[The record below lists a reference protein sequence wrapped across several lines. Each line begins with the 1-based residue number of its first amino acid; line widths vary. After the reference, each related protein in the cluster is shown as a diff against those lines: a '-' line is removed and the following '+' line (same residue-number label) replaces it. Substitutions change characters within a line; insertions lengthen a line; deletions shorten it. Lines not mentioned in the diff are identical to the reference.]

1 MSQIS
6 RSAFNPQKRNSGAGL
21 MAVMLLSGLAVALSW
36 MIYSS
41 FRIDVSSGEIA
52 VLTHKVG
59 TDLSNGQEVAPDESY
74 KGIQKK
80 VLTEGR
86 YFYNPYSWSWE
97 VVKQIEIMSGEM
109 GVMVSLT
116 GDDLGYGEFLA
127 KVDDKG
133 DATTKGIMPGVLNPG
148 RYPINPYV
156 YSVEVHKP
164 VAIPAGFKGV
174 VTNLAAPL
182 ALKPNRL
189 LVDAGE
195 RGVQEATLEPGTHYL
210 SPYVYRVDLVD
221 CRSQRF
227 NLGEEGDMGFPSK
240 DGFWVSLDGVIEFR
254 VDPEKAAEVY
264 VLFNQI
270 DNGQVIDDEIV
281 KTVIMP
287 NARSFCRLQGSNSS
301 GREFIQGETRKA
313 FQEAFEVSM
322 REACQPL
329 GIEIIQALVTRIR
342 PPEQIALPVRTREIA
357 KQQELQFKQQ
367 TLQQE
372 SEQKLAVGKA
382 MVEQKQALVGADQ
395 KVVQITTQAEQ
406 EQEVALTKANENL
419 AVAQFKLDASIDE
432 AAAIEAI
439 GKAKADV
446 VRFDNA
452 AESAGWKKAVEAFEG
467 DGKGYAQYVMFQKL
481 SPAFQNIMVNTADS
495 PIMKI
500 FESFNDV
507 TAVEK
512 SSGAALDPAAI
523 APSVPAAVTS
533 PESTPA
539 KPAPAKPAVETSPTE
554 ATVTDAAPAPGSE
567 LKEAAPA
574 ETPEEKAMPED
585 KPTPAAPQPDAPA
598 VETTPA
604 PETTPAAEA
613 APETE

>member
-1 MSQIS
+1 MS
-6 RSAFNPQKRNSGAGL
+6 NPSNLFLSTGRRNSGSGL
-21 MAVMLLSGLAVALSW
+21 LAVMLLSGVAVAVSW

-164 VAIPAGFKGV
+164 IAIPAGFKGV

-182 ALKPNRL
+182 APKPNRL
-189 LVDAGE
+189 LVDSGE

-264 VLFNQI
+264 VLFNQN
-270 DNGQVIDDEIV
+270 DNGPAIDEEIV

-301 GREFIQGETRKA
+301 GREFIQGETRKE

-329 GIEIIQALVTRIR
+329 GIEIIQALITRIR

-357 KQQELQFKQQ
+357 KQQELQYKQQ

-372 SEQKLAVGKA
+372 SEQKLAIGKA
-382 MVEQKQALVGADQ
+382 MVDQKQALVGAEQ

-419 AVAQFKLDASIDE
+419 AVAQLKLDASIDE
-432 AAAIEAI
+432 AAAIEAR
-439 GKAKADV
+439 GKAAADV
-446 VRFDNA
+446 VRFDNE

-481 SPAFQNIMVNTADS
+481 SPAYQRIMVNTADS
-495 PIMKI
+495 PMMKI
-500 FESFNDV
+500 FESFNETLSADKSPIPLLTQPSTVPSASESVV
-507 TAVEK
+507 T
-512 SSGAALDPAAI
+512 
-523 APSVPAAVTS
+523 
-533 PESTPA
+533 PESAPDTTPA
-539 KPAPAKPAVETSPTE
+539 KPPVEIKAE
-554 ATVTDAAPAPGSE
+554 
-567 LKEAAPA
+567 APA
-574 ETPEEKAMPED
+574 ETP
-585 KPTPAAPQPDAPA
+585 TPK
-598 VETTPA
+598 ETPVPVA
-604 PETTPAAEA
+604 PEPETPAAETIPPA
-613 APETE
+613 ETAPEKE

>member
-1 MSQIS
+1 MS
-6 RSAFNPQKRNSGAGL
+6 NPSNLFLSTGRRNSGTGL
-21 MAVMLLSGLAVALSW
+21 LAVMLLSGVAVAVSW

-127 KVDDKG
+127 RVDDKG

-164 VAIPAGFKGV
+164 IAIPAGFKGV

-182 ALKPNRL
+182 APKPNRL
-189 LVDAGE
+189 LVDPGE

-254 VDPEKAAEVY
+254 VDPVKAAEVY
-264 VLFNQI
+264 VLFNQD
-270 DNGQVIDDEIV
+270 DNGPAIDEEIV

-301 GREFIQGETRKA
+301 GREFIQGETRKE

-329 GIEIIQALVTRIR
+329 GIEIIQALITRIR

-357 KQQELQFKQQ
+357 KQQELQYKQQ

-372 SEQKLAVGKA
+372 SEQKLAIGKA
-382 MVEQKQALVGADQ
+382 MVDQKQALVGAEQ
-395 KVVQITTQAEQ
+395 NVVKVTTQAEQ

-419 AVAQFKLDASIDE
+419 AVAQLKLDASIDE
-432 AAAIEAI
+432 AAAIEAR
-439 GKAKADV
+439 GKAAADV
-446 VRFDNA
+446 VRFDNE

-481 SPAFQNIMVNTADS
+481 SPAYQRIMVNTADS
-495 PIMKI
+495 PIMKF
-500 FESFNDV
+500 FESFNETLSADKLSIPLLTQPSTVPSASESVV
-507 TAVEK
+507 T
-512 SSGAALDPAAI
+512 
-523 APSVPAAVTS
+523 
-533 PESTPA
+533 PESEPDTTPA
-539 KPAPAKPAVETSPTE
+539 KPPVEIKAE
-554 ATVTDAAPAPGSE
+554 AR
-567 LKEAAPA
+567 A
-574 ETPEEKAMPED
+574 ETP
-585 KPTPAAPQPDAPA
+585 TPKETPQPVPPEP
-598 VETTPA
+598 ETPVAEATPSAETA
-604 PETTPAAEA
+604 PEKE
-613 APETE
+613 

>member
-1 MSQIS
+1 MS
-6 RSAFNPQKRNSGAGL
+6 NPSNLFLSTGRRNSGSGL
-21 MAVMLLSGLAVALSW
+21 LAVMLLSGVAVAVSW

-164 VAIPAGFKGV
+164 IAIPAGFKGV

-182 ALKPNRL
+182 APKPNRL
-189 LVDAGE
+189 LVDSGE

-264 VLFNQI
+264 VLFNQN
-270 DNGQVIDDEIV
+270 DNGPAIDEEIV

-301 GREFIQGETRKA
+301 GREFIQGETRKE

-322 REACQPL
+322 RAACQPL
-329 GIEIIQALVTRIR
+329 GIEIIQALITRIR

-357 KQQELQFKQQ
+357 KQQELQYKQQ

-372 SEQKLAVGKA
+372 SEQKLAIGKA
-382 MVEQKQALVGADQ
+382 MVDQKQALVGAEQ

-419 AVAQFKLDASIDE
+419 AVAQLKLDASIDE
-432 AAAIEAI
+432 AAAIEAR
-439 GKAKADV
+439 GKAAADV
-446 VRFDNA
+446 VRFDNE

-481 SPAFQNIMVNTADS
+481 SPAYQRIMVNTADS
-495 PIMKI
+495 PMMKI
-500 FESFNDV
+500 FESFNETLSADKSPIPLLTQPSTVPSASESVV
-507 TAVEK
+507 T
-512 SSGAALDPAAI
+512 
-523 APSVPAAVTS
+523 
-533 PESTPA
+533 PESEPDTTPA
-539 KPAPAKPAVETSPTE
+539 KPPVEIKAE
-554 ATVTDAAPAPGSE
+554 
-567 LKEAAPA
+567 APA
-574 ETPEEKAMPED
+574 ETP
-585 KPTPAAPQPDAPA
+585 TPK
-598 VETTPA
+598 ETPVPVA
-604 PETTPAAEA
+604 PEPETPAAETIPPA
-613 APETE
+613 ETAPEKE

>member
-1 MSQIS
+1 MSNSSVLIAGPG
-6 RSAFNPQKRNSGAGL
+6 RRNSGAGL
-21 MAVMLLSGLAVALSW
+21 LAVMLLSGVAVAVSW
-36 MIYSS
+36 MVYSS

-59 TDLSNGQEVAPDESY
+59 TDLSNGEEVAPDESY

-97 VVKQIEIMSGEM
+97 VVKQTEIMSGEM
-109 GVMVSLT
+109 GVLVSLT
-116 GDDLGYGEFLA
+116 GDDLGYGEYLA
-127 KVDDKG
+127 KVDETG
-133 DATTKGIMPGVLNPG
+133 EATTKGIMPGVLNPG

-156 YSVEVHKP
+156 YSAEIHKP
-164 VAIPAGFKGV
+164 IQIPAGFKGV

-182 ALKPNRL
+182 AQQPNRL
-189 LVDAGE
+189 LVDDGE

-254 VDPEKAAEVY
+254 VAPEKAAEVY
-264 VLFNQI
+264 VLFNQH
-270 DNGQVIDDEIV
+270 DNGPAIDEEIV

-301 GREFIQGETRKA
+301 GREFIQGETRKE
-313 FQEAFEVSM
+313 FQEAFELSM

-329 GIEIIQALVTRIR
+329 GIEIIQALITRIR

-372 SEQKLAVGKA
+372 SEQKLAIGKA
-382 MVEQKQALVGADQ
+382 MVDQKQSLVGAEQ
-395 KVVQITTQAEQ
+395 KVVQITTQAKQ
-406 EQEVALTKANENL
+406 EQEVAITKANENL
-419 AVAQFKLDASIDE
+419 AVAQLKLDASIDE
-432 AAAIEAI
+432 AAAIEAR
-439 GKAKADV
+439 GKAAADV
-446 VRFDNA
+446 VRFDNE
-452 AESAGWKKAVEAFEG
+452 AESAGWKKAVEAFDG
-467 DGKGYAQYVMFQKL
+467 DGKSYAQYVMFQKL
-481 SPAFQNIMVNTADS
+481 SPAYKRIMVNTADS

-500 FESFNDV
+500 FESFSD
-507 TAVEK
+507 TSSADK
-512 SSGAALDPAAI
+512 SPIPLLPQQV
-523 APSVPAAVTS
+523 PTESVPATTVTPQ
-533 PESTPA
+533 PELEKTPAEPVPA
-539 KPAPAKPAVETSPTE
+539 KPPVESKEQVPAETPPPKETPEQVTPEPVTPDPVTPDPVTPTE
-554 ATVTDAAPAPGSE
+554 ATPP
-567 LKEAAPA
+567 
-574 ETPEEKAMPED
+574 
-585 KPTPAAPQPDAPA
+585 
-598 VETTPA
+598 
-604 PETTPAAEA
+604 AEA

>member
-1 MSQIS
+1 MS
-6 RSAFNPQKRNSGAGL
+6 NPSNLFLSTGRRNSGSGL
-21 MAVMLLSGLAVALSW
+21 LAVMLLSGVAVAVSW

-164 VAIPAGFKGV
+164 IAIPAGFKGV

-182 ALKPNRL
+182 APKPNRL
-189 LVDAGE
+189 LVDPGE

-264 VLFNQI
+264 VLFNQN
-270 DNGQVIDDEIV
+270 DNGPAIDEEIV

-301 GREFIQGETRKA
+301 GREFIQGETRKE

-322 REACQPL
+322 RAACQPL
-329 GIEIIQALVTRIR
+329 GIEIIQALITRIR

-357 KQQELQFKQQ
+357 KQQELQYKQQ

-372 SEQKLAVGKA
+372 SEQKLAIGKA
-382 MVEQKQALVGADQ
+382 MVDQKQALVGAEQ

-419 AVAQFKLDASIDE
+419 AVAQLKLDASIDE
-432 AAAIEAI
+432 AAAIEAR
-439 GKAKADV
+439 GKAAADV
-446 VRFDNA
+446 VRFDNE

-481 SPAFQNIMVNTADS
+481 SPAYQRIMVNTADS

-500 FESFNDV
+500 FESFNETLSADKSPIPLLTQPSTVQSASESVV
-507 TAVEK
+507 TPESEPDTTPGK
-512 SSGAALDPAAI
+512 PPAEIKAE
-523 APSVPAAVTS
+523 APSETPTPKETEEPATPEQVT
-533 PESTPA
+533 P
-539 KPAPAKPAVETSPTE
+539 KPA
-554 ATVTDAAPAPGSE
+554 
-567 LKEAAPA
+567 
-574 ETPEEKAMPED
+574 
-585 KPTPAAPQPDAPA
+585 
-598 VETTPA
+598 
-604 PETTPAAEA
+604 TPAAETNPPA
-613 APETE
+613 EAEPEKE

>member
-1 MSQIS
+1 MLNSSNLIS
-6 RSAFNPQKRNSGAGL
+6 GPGRRNSGAGL
-21 MAVMLLSGLAVALSW
+21 LAVMLLSGLAVAVSW

-52 VLTHKVG
+52 ILTHKVG
-59 TDLSNGQEVAPDESY
+59 TDLNNGQEVAPDEGY

-97 VVKQIEIMSGEM
+97 VVKQTEIMSGEM

-116 GDDLGYGEFLA
+116 GDDLGYGEYLA
-127 KVDDKG
+127 KIGETG

-148 RYPINPYV
+148 RYPINPSL
-156 YSVEVHKP
+156 YSVEIHKP
-164 VAIPAGFKGV
+164 IQIPAGFKGV

-182 ALKPNRL
+182 ASKPNRL
-189 LVDAGE
+189 LVDDGE
-195 RGVQEATLEPGTHYL
+195 RGVQEITLEPGTHYL

-264 VLFNQI
+264 VLFNQT
-270 DNGQVIDDEIV
+270 DNGPAIDEEIV

-301 GREFIQGETRKA
+301 GREFIQGETRKQ

-329 GIEIIQALVTRIR
+329 GIEIIQALITRIR

-357 KQQELQFKQQ
+357 KQQELQYKQQ

-372 SEQKLAVGKA
+372 SEQKLAIGKA
-382 MVEQKQALVGADQ
+382 MVDQKQALVGADQ
-395 KVVQITTQAEQ
+395 IVVQITTQAQ
-406 EQEVALTKANENL
+406 QDQEVALTKANENL
-419 AVAQFKLDASIDE
+419 AVAQLKLDASIDE
-432 AAAIEAI
+432 AAAIEAR
-439 GKAKADV
+439 GKAAADV
-446 VRFDNA
+446 VRFDNE
-452 AESAGWKKAVEAFEG
+452 AESAGWKKAVEAFDG

-481 SPAFQNIMVNTADS
+481 SPAYQRIMVNTADS

-500 FESFNDV
+500 FESFNDTSAADNLPIPPISQPSPAAAEPA
-507 TAVEK
+507 TAVAPEPEPEK
-512 SSGAALDPAAI
+512 
-523 APSVPAAVTS
+523 
-533 PESTPA
+533 TPA
-539 KPAPAKPAVETSPTE
+539 KPTPMKPPVESAPTEPAVTET
-554 ATVTDAAPAPGSE
+554 AAPPAEETTP
-567 LKEAAPA
+567 PA
-574 ETPEEKAMPED
+574 ETE
-585 KPTPAAPQPDAPA
+585 
-598 VETTPA
+598 
-604 PETTPAAEA
+604 
-613 APETE
+613 PETE

>member
-1 MSQIS
+1 MS
-6 RSAFNPQKRNSGAGL
+6 NPLNPFLTSGRRNAGNGL
-21 MAVMLLSGLAVALSW
+21 LAIMLLSGVAVAASW

-52 VLTHKVG
+52 ILTHKVG
-59 TDLSNGQEVAPDESY
+59 ADLTNAEEVAPDETY

-86 YFYNPYSWSWE
+86 YFYNPYSWSWD
-97 VVKQIEIMSGEM
+97 VVKQTEIMSGEM
-109 GVMVSLT
+109 GVMISLT

-127 KVDDKG
+127 KVDENG

-148 RYPINPYV
+148 RYPINPQL

-164 VAIPAGFKGV
+164 VSIPAGFKGV

-182 ALKPNRL
+182 AENPNRL
-189 LVDAGE
+189 LVDPGE
-195 RGVQEATLEPGTHYL
+195 RGVQELTLEPGTHYL

-264 VLFNQI
+264 VLFNQT
-270 DNGQVIDDEIV
+270 DNGPAIDEEIV

-301 GREFIQGETRKA
+301 GREFIQGETRKQ

-322 REACQPL
+322 QGACEPL
-329 GIEIIQALVTRIR
+329 GIEIIQALITRIR

-357 KQQELQFKQQ
+357 KQQELQYKQQ

-382 MVEQKQALVGADQ
+382 MVDQKQAIVGAEQ
-395 KVVQITTQAEQ
+395 IVVQVTTQAQQ

-419 AVAQFKLDASIDE
+419 AVAQLKLDASIDE
-432 AAAIEAI
+432 AAAIEAR
-439 GKAKADV
+439 GKAAADV
-446 VRFDNA
+446 VRFDNE
-452 AESAGWKKAVEAFEG
+452 AESAGWKKAVEAFNG
-467 DGKGYAQYVMFQKL
+467 DGKGYAQFVMFQKL
-481 SPAFQNIMVNTADS
+481 SPAFQRIMVNTADS

-500 FESFNDV
+500 FESFND
-507 TAVEK
+507 TATV
-512 SSGAALDPAAI
+512 ATARIPALMPSTV
-523 APSVPAAVTS
+523 APPIREATATPQPEPRKTAPVKVP
-533 PESTPA
+533 PESTPVEPVVTETESTPPVEPKA
-539 KPAPAKPAVETSPTE
+539 ETS
-554 ATVTDAAPAPGSE
+554 TDPE
-567 LKEAAPA
+567 APA
-574 ETPEEKAMPED
+574 EA
-585 KPTPAAPQPDAPA
+585 PTPAEAPVPEASPE
-598 VETTPA
+598 VTP
-604 PETTPAAEA
+604 PSEA

>member
-1 MSQIS
+1 MS
-6 RSAFNPQKRNSGAGL
+6 NPSNLFLSTGRRNSGTGL
-21 MAVMLLSGLAVALSW
+21 LAVMLLSGVAVAVSW

-74 KGIQKK
+74 KGIQQK

-127 KVDDKG
+127 RVDDKG

-164 VAIPAGFKGV
+164 IAIPAGFKGV

-182 ALKPNRL
+182 APKPNRL

-254 VDPEKAAEVY
+254 VDPVKAAEVY
-264 VLFNQI
+264 VLFNQD
-270 DNGQVIDDEIV
+270 DNGPAIDEEIV

-329 GIEIIQALVTRIR
+329 GIEIIQALITRIR

-357 KQQELQFKQQ
+357 KQQELQYKQQ

-372 SEQKLAVGKA
+372 SEQKLAIGKA
-382 MVEQKQALVGADQ
+382 MVDQKQALVGAEQ
-395 KVVQITTQAEQ
+395 KVVQVTTQAEQ

-419 AVAQFKLDASIDE
+419 AVAQLKLDASIDE
-432 AAAIEAI
+432 AAAIEAR
-439 GKAKADV
+439 GKAAADV
-446 VRFDNA
+446 VRFDNE

-481 SPAFQNIMVNTADS
+481 SPAYQRIMVNTADS

-500 FESFNDV
+500 FESFNETLSADKSPIPLLTQPSTVPSASESVV
-507 TAVEK
+507 T
-512 SSGAALDPAAI
+512 
-523 APSVPAAVTS
+523 
-533 PESTPA
+533 PESEPDTTPA
-539 KPAPAKPAVETSPTE
+539 KPPVKIKAE
-554 ATVTDAAPAPGSE
+554 
-567 LKEAAPA
+567 APA
-574 ETPEEKAMPED
+574 ETP
-585 KPTPAAPQPDAPA
+585 TPKETPQPVPPEP
-598 VETTPA
+598 ETPVAEATPSAETA
-604 PETTPAAEA
+604 PEKE
-613 APETE
+613 